1 MKIHQAVTEVV
12 YTMTWACI
20 SRLSKNSSKNLNLN
34 FTLMYTPI
42 QLEAI
47 KLFGRKD
54 LTEGCVS
61 IEKDWTLWKCDV
73 REEWRTINLPEWQRN
88 VTSSEIEW
96 EILWHIPHL
105 EDLFR
110 VAFDRGIYIS
120 ISPEI
125 TRVYKEFW
133 WEPIEIVLVPQ
144 TPLLDQPSLPEIISL
159 FK

>member
-1 MKIHQAVTEVV
+1 
-12 YTMTWACI
+12 
-20 SRLSKNSSKNLNLN
+20 
-34 FTLMYTPI
+34 MYTDL
-42 QLEAI
+42 QLSAI

-54 LTEGCVS
+54 LAEGCIVFQPEYDYTFK
-61 IEKDWTLWKCDV
+61 IPGDEWDLMVAMRNWFRWT
-73 REEWRTINLPEWQRN
+73 TILEI
-88 VTSSEIEW
+88 SESKVGF